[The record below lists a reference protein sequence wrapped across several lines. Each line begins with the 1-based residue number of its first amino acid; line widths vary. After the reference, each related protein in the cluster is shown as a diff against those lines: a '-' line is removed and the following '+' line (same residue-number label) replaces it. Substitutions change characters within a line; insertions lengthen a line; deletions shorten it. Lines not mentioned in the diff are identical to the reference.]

1 MADILQGVHELAV
14 EVVKI
19 DLVVVDYDDF
29 LNTEA
34 EEVHDDDGTEA
45 TGTKA

>member
-1 MADILQGVHELAV
+1 MADVLQGVHELAV
-14 EVVKI
+14 EVVKV

-29 LNTEA
+29 PNTEA

-45 TGTKA
+45 TGAKA